1 MKNTGAFMGK
11 EKKEERSLRMRNS
24 VTMYERKVMDIH

>member
-1 MKNTGAFMGK
+1 MGK
-11 EKKEERSLRMRNS
+11 EEKEEKEERSFRMRNS